1 MSRGKIMS
9 NVIKL
14 EIFEGEPRVDSRL
27 ISKQLGVEHKS
38 SMRLMK
44 AYKAD
49 FEEFGVYRFEIDK
62 PLNGTSGGRPQKFA
76 LLNEDQCY
84 LLLSYSD
91 NTPKSRELKKAL
103 VRAFSNARKQAGLD
117 AAINLILLPKP
128 TTWEKRFPDPYYEAL
143 AKITKTRYEGH
154 ANGTPYIFG
163 QITDKWI
170 YKVLLPQEVYSELK
184 DRKDKSEKM
193 HQWLTTGGQSRLDQH
208 IQIITLMAQ
217 SSTDLRDFEA
227 RCIQAF
233 GIPGQLKLIYPIAA

>member
-1 MSRGKIMS
+1 MSH
-9 NVIKL
+9 VIKL
-14 EIFEGEPRVDSRL
+14 EKFEGEPRVDSRL
-27 ISKQLGVEHKS
+27 IAAQLNVKHIN
-38 SMRLMK
+38 SMELIRDYLS
-44 AYKAD
+44 D
-49 FEEFGVYRFEIDK
+49 FEEFGIVRFETEKIN
-62 PLNGTSGGRPQKFA
+62 PGRGRSQKFA
-76 LLNEDQCY
+76 LLNEDQSY

-117 AAINLILLPKP
+117 AAISLILLPKP

-170 YKVLLPQEVYSELK
+170 YKVLLPQEVHSELK

-217 SSTDLRDFEA
+217 SSSDLRDFEA